1 MMSVRKQSRSC
12 AARLSRLFPHL
23 VLWLS
28 LVGYAALGALMF
40 QFIEGGSESSTKAEY
55 LGFLERVVRKVQN
68 LTEGGYR
75 DGEIVSGVE
84 IEMRSRFK
92 SIWLQRP
99 DRWTFFGSMFFCC
112 TVFTTVGYGEIYP
125 VTLSGKVA
133 CIFYAMVGIP
143 LMLLVILDV
152 GDFLAMFMTRAYVQL
167 HTLFKILRSR
177 RWSPR
182 RAQEKACDSGHRV
195 LEDGTYFFSHDVV
208 VREPIDIRH
217 VLHTQGD
224 VRHKSN
230 QLQNNKEIFEKI
242 LAREN
247 LLRKAP
253 LLKSISCP
261 ELNRLPPACK
271 GRQIWDFS
279 GLGDGM
285 EKLDVPFVLILI
297 IVFTFILLGGLI
309 LPLWESELEGFDPY
323 YFCFITV
330 TTIGFGDIV
339 PHHPK
344 YFMLT
349 SLFIIIGMAV
359 MTMAFKLGQ
368 ARIVSCYRQCIKYIS
383 RGRSEQDDQ

>member
-12 AARLSRLFPHL
+12 TARLTRLLPHL
-23 VLWLS
+23 LLWLS

-40 QFIEGGSESSTKAEY
+40 RFIEGGSESSTEAEY
-55 LGFLERVVRKVQN
+55 LCFLERVVRTVQN
-68 LTEGGYR
+68 LTEGGYP
-75 DGEIVSGVE
+75 DDHIVSGVE
-84 IEMRSRFK
+84 SEMRSGFR

-152 GDFLAMFMTRAYVQL
+152 GDFLAMFMTRAYVHVL
-167 HTLFKILRSR
+167 TLFKSIRSR
-177 RWSPR
+177 RWSPQ

-247 LLRKAP
+247 LLRRAP

-271 GRQIWDFS
+271 GRQIWDFT

-297 IVFTFILLGGLI
+297 IVFAFILLGGLI
-309 LPLWESELEGFDPY
+309 LPLWEKEFQGFDPY

-339 PHHPK
+339 PNHPK

-368 ARIVSCYRQCIKYIS
+368 ARIVSCYRQCIKFIS
-383 RGRSEQDDQ
+383 RGRNEQDDQ